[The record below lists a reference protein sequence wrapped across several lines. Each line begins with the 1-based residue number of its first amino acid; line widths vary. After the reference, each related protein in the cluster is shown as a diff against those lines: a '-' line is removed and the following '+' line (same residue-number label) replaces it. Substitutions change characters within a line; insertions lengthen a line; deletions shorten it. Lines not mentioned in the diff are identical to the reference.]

1 MNKILFI
8 SANKFKTPYPVY
20 PIGIS
25 YLETYFN
32 LNIPEYNT
40 LNFDFIDSS
49 IEEYEQYLRT
59 NKPSF
64 ICISLRNIDDVNST
78 SKESFLEW
86 YKIII
91 ESTRKS
97 SDSLIIIGGS
107 GFSVFPVKMFEYLNP
122 DFGIYGEGEESL
134 SRLIKSIIKNNIDY
148 SIEGLVYK
156 STDNQIIFNKKTQY
170 VKNLD
175 LCFDSQMLDY
185 YWKSSGMLSV
195 QTKRGCPYDC
205 IYCTYPLIEGKKV
218 RTLSPEKIVDSL
230 KELYFKRNINYI
242 FFTDSVFNIN
252 NDFNFELAE
261 RIIKSKINIKW
272 GAYFTFKNL
281 DEKLLVILKKSGL
294 SHIEFGTESLSD
306 ITLKNY
312 GKLFTF
318 KEIKE
323 KSDLCNRL
331 DIDFAHFLILAGYGE
346 TDDTINE
353 TFENSKKINNT
364 VFFPFIGMRIYPGTI
379 LQKYA
384 VTEGLISESDDLLN
398 PKYYISKNVNIDTL
412 KSRAKLT
419 SKRWIFPDEDL
430 SKTMTKMRDKNKKGL
445 LWEYLLS

>member
-185 YWKSSGMLSV
+185 YWKSSGMLNV

-430 SKTMTKMRDKNKKGL
+430 SKTMTKMRDKNKKGP